1 MTYIRRRINPPLQK
15 NKKQNQSTMINLA
28 FFFNQII
35 QKVPLGLLLFSFCF
49 TATAQQ
55 TGIVKETLT
64 NKNYANT
71 TEIHK
76 KETAT
81 DAEVLSQLEGNYG
94 IGDEVRISVAPPP
107 KVSDSLSKKTLK
119 QLEVKQQMPT
129 IPEGDPPVQV
139 SSKGL
144 ENKPIEPSNEP
155 KKIEKANKST
165 VFVFEES
172 KNNTEV
178 SKASEKKEKAVV
190 AKSSKSSTSSKGF
203 YSFKKASRS
212 ERFLF
217 FFKKKQSKPKV
228 TYHNRDS
235 SKYGC
240 YKF

>member
-1 MTYIRRRINPPLQK
+1 M
-15 NKKQNQSTMINLA
+15 
-28 FFFNQII
+28 
-35 QKVPLGLLLFSFCF
+35 LLCSFSF

-55 TGIVKETLT
+55 TGVVKETLT

-71 TEIHK
+71 TEVHK
-76 KETAT
+76 NAAAT

-107 KVSDSLSKKTLK
+107 KVSDSLSKMKAK
-119 QLEVKQQMPT
+119 PVEVKTSMPT
-129 IPEGDPPVQV
+129 IPEGDVTTVQV
-139 SSKGL
+139 SKGV
-144 ENKPIEPSNEP
+144 EDKKEEPSKDLNKGENVQ
-155 KKIEKANKST
+155 KSKA
-165 VFVFEES
+165 FVFEEP
-172 KNNTEV
+172 KKVLV
-178 SKASEKKEKAVV
+178 SAEKKERVVV
-190 AKSSKSSTSSKGF
+190 AKSNKSTTSSKGF
-203 YSFKKASRS
+203 YSAKRASRG